1 MHSLVPRKLL
11 QKLSFFT
18 AVFEKKN
25 EYPLSSFRIY
35 FLSCPNEELYWLRFL
50 MTEKESL
57 PQHTIRV
64 ASCFPVPSFSLT
76 VTTRLFA
83 GHTRCGTQFRELF
96 CLWDASS
103 SSFSLSLFSRLKRE
117 FSPFLSTPSRSPS
130 LLALSLSFRKT
141 SSISLPWEHFGSNPL
156 SMRVPSE
163 LGLKIDDN
171 TRKSGLISGLC
182 YSRSALFLVFSPS
195 LCGLFPAD
203 FGKARAAFAF
213 LVSSQPAWP
222 SSVSALWKSS
232 YARTAPNH
240 DVL

>member
-103 SSFSLSLFSRLKRE
+103 SSFPLSFFSRLKRE
-117 FSPFLSTPSRSPS
+117 FPPSFPSPSRSPS
-130 LLALSLSFRKT
+130 LLALSLSLSFLSKDEFHF
-141 SSISLPWEHFGSNPL
+141 SS
-156 SMRVPSE
+156 
-163 LGLKIDDN
+163 LG
-171 TRKSGLISGLC
+171 
-182 YSRSALFLVFSPS
+182 
-195 LCGLFPAD
+195 
-203 FGKARAAFAF
+203 
-213 LVSSQPAWP
+213 
-222 SSVSALWKSS
+222 ALWKQSPLNEGPKRIGPEDRRQRREERPS
-232 YARTAPNH
+232 FWPLLSPECF
-240 DVL
+240 VLGLFS